1 MQGATLSTSYKKMKT
16 AHFIFSL
23 LLFIVN
29 SIFAQVKDAPVLL
42 FDNGQNKLPVKKIE
56 AVSYQQVIISD
67 QFWKPKIDRKP
78 INRYQVSIEGICL
91 GDRKNEGL
99 DAFYGERLI
108 I

>member
-1 MQGATLSTSYKKMKT
+1 MKT
-16 AHFIFSL
+16 AHFLFSIF
-23 LLFIVN
+23 LFIAN
-29 SIFAQVKDAPVLL
+29 SIFAQLKDAPVLL
-42 FDNGQNKLPVKKIE
+42 FNNGQNKLSVKTIE

-91 GDRKNEGL
+91 GNRKNEGM
-99 DAFYGERLI
+99 DAVFGERLI